1 MFSILAC
8 KFVSALL
15 KNRITK
21 KEKKRGG
28 GGGGGGGVCGRS
40 YLKKCDLTTSKEAQ
54 MNEGSF
60 DFQKCLTGSLTE
72 RFKRKLL

>member
-1 MFSILAC
+1 M
-8 KFVSALL
+8 
-15 KNRITK
+15 
-21 KEKKRGG
+21 
-28 GGGGGGGVCGRS
+28 GGGGVCGRS

>member
-28 GGGGGGGVCGRS
+28 RRGWGGGGSVVGHT
-40 YLKKCDLTTSKEAQ
+40 LK
-54 MNEGSF
+54 NVI
-60 DFQKCLTGSLTE
+60 
-72 RFKRKLL
+72 

>member
-8 KFVSALL
+8 KFVTALL

-28 GGGGGGGVCGRS
+28 EEGVGGGSVVGHT
-40 YLKKCDLTTSKEAQ
+40 LK
-54 MNEGSF
+54 NVI
-60 DFQKCLTGSLTE
+60 
-72 RFKRKLL
+72 